1 MVMDNG
7 DKKPCSYLVYEL
19 MPKGSLNNKIQVL
32 GSFSEDTCRYYFKQL
47 LDGLKYL
54 HSRGFAHRDIKTDN
68 FRVHEGKLYLTDFGI
83 STEYISEGKHIQRKT
98 DLAFSGTY
106 KYSSLATHEGITQS
120 RGDDLEMLGY
130 TLLEI
135 MLIGQTKTSDFWFN
149 FNAEAPG

>member
-1 MVMDNG
+1 MEDRDREIRRLALEMVESVKEFQATN
-7 DKKPCSYLVYEL
+7 YL
-19 MPKGSLNNKIQVL
+19 
-32 GSFSEDTCRYYFKQL
+32 
-47 LDGLKYL
+47 
-54 HSRGFAHRDIKTDN
+54 HRDIKTNN

-83 STEYISEGKHIQRKT
+83 STEYIAEGKHIQRKT

-135 MLIGQTKTSDFWFN
+135 MLIGQAKTSDFWFN
-149 FNAEAPG
+149 LNAEAAG